1 LRTNPH
7 LAMATPESSP
17 AAKKQKTG
25 PNEDAIARC
34 GFDPPTLLDMKE
46 IYEKPPSRVG
56 VTD

>member
-1 LRTNPH
+1 
-7 LAMATPESSP
+7 MATPESSP